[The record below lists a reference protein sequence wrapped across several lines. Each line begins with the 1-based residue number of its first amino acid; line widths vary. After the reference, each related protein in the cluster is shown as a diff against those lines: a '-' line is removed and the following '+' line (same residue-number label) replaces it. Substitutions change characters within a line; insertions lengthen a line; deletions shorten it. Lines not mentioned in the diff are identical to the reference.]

1 MRNLSRFRV
10 SAPPSRKAALAVD
23 EAGASS
29 RQRCSLYLFAD
40 GTLDW
45 RRSRGA
51 REPCVL
57 GEPAFFTSSRPNTR
71 PAADPR
77 ALCPRGHPDRRPAAA
92 TLARSIVN
100 RLAAP
105 DIEGMSEPELSDEE
119 TRTLIDYAPQ
129 IRRGTLAPVTR
140 VAADHRNS
148 TRNRSRCQ
156 NRESGSSG
164 AAGWRGSGGLIRR
177 FQPLDVPVEA
187 IGKRE

>member
-119 TRTLIDYAPQ
+119 TRTLIDYA
-129 IRRGTLAPVTR
+129 RRKFAEERWPLSPALRPIIETR
-140 VAADHRNS
+140 PE
-148 TRNRSRCQ
+148 T
-156 NRESGSSG
+156 G
-164 AAGWRGSGGLIRR
+164 AAVRTGKAGRAEL
-177 FQPLDVPVEA
+177 PVGEGA
-187 IGKRE
+187 ED